1 MQRMSLQANT
11 ILQTLHIHDKDG
23 PPKQIEITEAAY
35 LDGMEGDTRTKKD
48 RKRSARRC
56 CQSLQ
61 KAGLVTLGW
70 GFYCNFHPYEEY
82 KTLARMTGGRV
93 GNDIKEMYDRG
104 REFTRVRV
112 VRLTDA
118 GREIAQHLDVLP

>member
-1 MQRMSLQANT
+1 
-11 ILQTLHIHDKDG
+11 
-23 PPKQIEITEAAY
+23 
-35 LDGMEGDTRTKKD
+35 
-48 RKRSARRC
+48 
-56 CQSLQ
+56 
-61 KAGLVTLGW
+61 
-70 GFYCNFHPYEEY
+70 
-82 KTLARMTGGRV
+82 MTGGRV